1 MKYARIINDVAVDV
15 THVPPAWVHT
25 ADIAAQFSVVPDIEE
40 GSIRLPELVDE
51 KPTGSMQWHPPR
63 SRLDEYQAGKWRV
76 VKDEAPPAV
85 VFSQAAPNRFIT
97 KLAFRQRFDQAEKI
111 AIELAA
117 IDDPQALLSQRQ
129 QAAAIRA
136 NMDDQRD
143 AKFIDLD
150 MPATRIGVMAL
161 EQAGLLATGR
171 ALQILDA
178 PIQPHEVFEE

>member
-1 MKYARIINDVAVDV
+1 MKYARIINNVAVDV
-15 THVPPAWVHT
+15 THVPPGWVHT
-25 ADIAAQFSVVPDIEE
+25 PELAAQFVVVPDIEN
-40 GSIRLPELVDE
+40 GSVRLAGLVNE
-51 KPTGSMQWHPPR
+51 KPTGPLEWHPPR
-63 SRLDEYQAGKWRV
+63 SRLEEYQAGKWRV
-76 VKDEAPPAV
+76 TQDAQAEQV
-85 VFSQAAPNRFIT
+85 VFSQAAPTRFIT
-97 KLAFRQRFDQAEKI
+97 KLAFRQRFDQNEKI

-117 IDDPQALLSQRQ
+117 IDDPTALLSHRQ

-161 EQAGLLATGR
+161 EQAGLLSSGR